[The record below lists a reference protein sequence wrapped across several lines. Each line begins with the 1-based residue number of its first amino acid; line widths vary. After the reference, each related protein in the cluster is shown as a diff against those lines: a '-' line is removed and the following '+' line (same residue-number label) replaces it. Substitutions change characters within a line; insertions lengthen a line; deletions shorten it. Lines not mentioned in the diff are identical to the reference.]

1 MTAAAVA
8 CDVGIISK
16 QEFEAIKAGDR
27 SIAMDAT
34 DFRQI
39 VGQVIRQKD
48 DVEEGSEQ
56 TTSYSLS
63 PDNQARFN
71 SECFNR
77 LKVIGRAEPE
87 DKLSLVTALRACREE
102 KT

>member
-27 SIAMDAT
+27 SVAMDAT

-39 VGQVIRQKD
+39 VGQVIR
-48 DVEEGSEQ
+48 
-56 TTSYSLS
+56 
-63 PDNQARFN
+63 
-71 SECFNR
+71 
-77 LKVIGRAEPE
+77 
-87 DKLSLVTALRACREE
+87 
-102 KT
+102 